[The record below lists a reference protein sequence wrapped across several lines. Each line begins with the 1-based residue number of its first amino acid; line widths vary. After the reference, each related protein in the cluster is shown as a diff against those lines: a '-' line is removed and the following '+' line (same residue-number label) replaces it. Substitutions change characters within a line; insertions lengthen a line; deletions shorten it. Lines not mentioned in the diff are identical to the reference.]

1 MLIGADVQY
10 SCIDVM
16 HTVLVVVHMS
26 NYACPFC
33 GIFCK

>member
-10 SCIDVM
+10 SCIEVM
-16 HTVLVVVHMS
+16 RTLSAVVHMS
-26 NYACPFC
+26 NYVCPFC